1 MQFSRKNIGSSIA
14 LWAILGV
21 VFWRFSHCIIPV
33 SIEYNCMFRFRHDS
47 MQPCQVFWII
57 SQIFH
62 FRFQLGLRA
71 LTVSCYSFFIFIAF
85 MVPPHCYPRVNKGN
99 IPCVQKK
106 KRKRRRTGTIISV
119 RPSDNTCLT
128 SAFHPLSFRQCCV
141 KRNEMPH
148 GIMLWEIETVPFF
161 LEPGLCPWW
170 DVQ

>member
-1 MQFSRKNIGSSIA
+1 MTADTNDWLPCSEWFQDTPCLLELALVGWHGITLSWPKATYSHAVFEKNIGSSIA

-106 KRKRRRTGTIISV
+106 KE
-119 RPSDNTCLT
+119 
-128 SAFHPLSFRQCCV
+128 
-141 KRNEMPH
+141 NE
-148 GIMLWEIETVPFF
+148 G
-161 LEPGLCPWW
+161 EPA
-170 DVQ
+170 Q